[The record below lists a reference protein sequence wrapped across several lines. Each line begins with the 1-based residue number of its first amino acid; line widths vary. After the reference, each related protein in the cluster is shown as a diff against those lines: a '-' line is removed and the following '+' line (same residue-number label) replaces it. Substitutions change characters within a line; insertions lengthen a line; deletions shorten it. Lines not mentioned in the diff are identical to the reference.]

1 MCFIPLM
8 KFKVNFFISIL
19 FLTSICF
26 ANNRPNK
33 IVFIGDSLT
42 EGYGVPT
49 EKAFPKLIENQLK
62 TKYKNISVINA
73 GSSGSTAASAVKR
86 VKWLIKSKPTII
98 FIALGANDGLRG
110 LDLKQTEKNLQDS
123 ITLALEKKIKVV
135 LAGVRLPLNYGKT
148 YRVQF
153 EDLYKKLA
161 KNNSITFIPYLLK
174 GVGGVKKLNQPDQ
187 IHPNEAGHQ
196 EIFKTVL
203 PYIEKLL

>member
-1 MCFIPLM
+1 MR
-8 KFKVNFFISIL
+8 FKVNFFISIL
-19 FLTSICF
+19 FLSSICL
-26 ANNRPNK
+26 ANTKPNK

-42 EGYGVPT
+42 EGYGVPA
-49 EKAFPKLIENQLK
+49 EKAFPSLIENQLK
-62 TKYKNISVINA
+62 KKYKNLKIVNA
-73 GSSGSTAASAVKR
+73 GSSGSTSASAVKR

-110 LDLKQTEKNLQDS
+110 LDLKQTEQNLQDS
-123 ITLALEKKIKVV
+123 IKLALNQKIKVI

-148 YRVQF
+148 YRSQF
-153 EDLYKKLA
+153 EGLYKKLA